1 MMEDD
6 DPLDTPSAPEAIAE
20 PDGPPPGR
28 PAQTTDVLPH
38 DERRRQN
45 RRRTGIRS
53 AIEWAVLIG
62 AALLIAIVIKTFLFQ
77 AFWIPSESM
86 VPTLRED
93 DRVLVN
99 KLSYR
104 LHDVNRGDIVVFEA
118 PEGANSD
125 IKDLVKRVIG
135 LPGDTISFRNG
146 HVQVNGR
153 RLDEPY
159 LPEGTV
165 TEPKNGVSSID
176 VPAGSIFVMGDN
188 RGASTDSREFGPV
201 DEDDIVGRVFVRI
214 WPPSRI
220 GFF

>member
-1 MMEDD
+1 MEDD
-6 DPLDTPSAPEAIAE
+6 DSVDTPSAPETVAE
-20 PDGPPPGR
+20 PDEASTGR
-28 PAQTTDVLPH
+28 PMQTTDVLPH
-38 DERRRQN
+38 EERRRQN
-45 RRRTGIRS
+45 RRRSGLRS

-86 VPTLRED
+86 VPTLRQD

-125 IKDLVKRVIG
+125 IKDLVKRVVG

-146 HVQVNGR
+146 HVRVNGR

-165 TEPKNGVSSID
+165 TEPKNGVTSID

-188 RGASTDSREFGPV
+188 RGASKDSREFGPI

>member
-1 MMEDD
+1 MEDD
-6 DPLDTPSAPEAIAE
+6 DSLDTGSAPETVAD
-20 PDGPPPGR
+20 PDGPTPAR

-45 RRRTGIRS
+45 RRRSGVRS

-165 TEPKNGVSSID
+165 TEPKNGVTSID

-188 RGASTDSREFGPV
+188 RGASKDSREFGPV

-220 GFF
+220 GFL